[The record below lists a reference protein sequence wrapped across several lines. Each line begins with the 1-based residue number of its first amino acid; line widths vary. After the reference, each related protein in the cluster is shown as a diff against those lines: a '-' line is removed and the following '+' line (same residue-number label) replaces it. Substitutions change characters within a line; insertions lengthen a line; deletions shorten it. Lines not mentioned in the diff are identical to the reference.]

1 MAELTKEYFDQQLN
15 GLVTKT
21 DLETAFETAFDKQ
34 AVFINNAFQAN
45 QDYMD
50 RQFATKLDIESVKDE
65 LKTDISRVEAKV
77 DKALHT
83 EYVNLEVRVK
93 RIERKLE
100 LKPL

>member
-1 MAELTKEYFDQQLN
+1 MPELTKEYFDQQLK
-15 GLVTKT
+15 GLVTKA
-21 DLETAFETAFDKQ
+21 DLETAFETSLEVAFDKQ
-34 AVFINNAFQAN
+34 AVLINNAFQAHS
-45 QDYMD
+45 DH
-50 RQFATKLDIESVKDE
+50 FDE
-65 LKTDISRVEAKV
+65 QIDGVKTDIQWVETKV